1 MTPFDLHTLDL
12 LILVVLAFG
21 LVRGFTTGVIR
32 QIASLIGLVAA
43 FLVGVRFM
51 QPGGEMLT
59 TSLGLAEGVSP
70 LLAFVLLFAAVQL
83 TLLGVVRFVEG
94 VIGFLQLSAV
104 NRVLGG
110 LIGASKVAL
119 LLSLVFLALN
129 FFGYPGDK
137 ARKASLFYDPVASAL
152 PTTWETV
159 ETHVRDAGAVTE
171 PFTRHLQNELTE
183 ARPAPE

>member
-12 LILVVLAFG
+12 VILVVLAFG

-110 LIGASKVAL
+110 LIGAGKVAL

-129 FFGYPGDK
+129 FFGFRATK
-137 ARKASLFYDPVASAL
+137 R
-152 PTTWETV
+152 
-159 ETHVRDAGAVTE
+159 
-171 PFTRHLQNELTE
+171 
-183 ARPAPE
+183 ARPRYSTTRSLLHYPPPGRPLKRTFATRGRSRSHSHGTCRMN